1 LRYWSLSSAFGRK
14 RPREKWNPPTVYKS
28 YVTHSMMLHG
38 KMVSRILDGPG
49 NTKEKRKMSGEGGL
63 WVRYEVQ
70 RFVFRRDNCAV
81 LGYYVA
87 SSGNSQPT

>member
-1 LRYWSLSSAFGRK
+1 
-14 RPREKWNPPTVYKS
+14 
-28 YVTHSMMLHG
+28 MMLHG